1 MPQLK
6 KIFLVLFFIVV
17 AVSGTTLAIENNS
30 HFDAALKLVE
40 LSWDGDQVYQDY
52 IYSGLK
58 AAEEKLQKIYHKKQ
72 HYRKYNELLL
82 NVIKES
88 MDYVY
93 LNADLPNIL
102 KNAEAT
108 LFTQEFTENE
118 LNEIIGALLIFE
130 KKGESLEESSALNKL
145 DQKIPIILKKS
156 WDLAIEKSQEVIS
169 LSDYSK
175 LIDDKIEALKKS
187 GQLPEN
193 YPE

>member
-1 MPQLK
+1 
-6 KIFLVLFFIVV
+6 
-17 AVSGTTLAIENNS
+17 
-30 HFDAALKLVE
+30 
-40 LSWDGDQVYQDY
+40 
-52 IYSGLK
+52 
-58 AAEEKLQKIYHKKQ
+58 
-72 HYRKYNELLL
+72 
-82 NVIKES
+82 

-93 LNADLPNIL
+93 FNADLPNIL

-130 KKGESLEESSALNKL
+130 KKGKSFEESSALNKL
-145 DQKIPIILKKS
+145 DQKLPIILNKS

>member
-1 MPQLK
+1 MPKLK
-6 KIFLVLFFIVV
+6 KIILVLFFIVV
-17 AVSGTTLAIENNS
+17 AVSGTTRAIEKNS

-58 AAEEKLQKIYHKKQ
+58 SAEEKLQKVYQKKP
-72 HYRKYNELLL
+72 HYRKYNELFL

-93 LNADLPNIL
+93 LNADFPNIL

-130 KKGESLEESSALNKL
+130 KKGKSFEESSALNKL
-145 DQKIPIILKKS
+145 DQKLPIILKKS
-156 WDLAIEKSQEVIS
+156 WDLGIEKSQEVIS
-169 LSDYSK
+169 LSEYSK
-175 LIDDKIEALKKS
+175 LIDDKIEALKES

>member
-1 MPQLK
+1 MPKLK

-17 AVSGTTLAIENNS
+17 VSGTTRAIEKNS

-40 LSWDGDQVYQDY
+40 LSWDSDQVYQDY
-52 IYSGLK
+52 IYSGLRS
-58 AAEEKLQKIYHKKQ
+58 AEEKLQKIYQKKPY
-72 HYRKYNELLL
+72 YRKYNELFL

-93 LNADLPNIL
+93 LNADFPNIL

-145 DQKIPIILKKS
+145 DQKLPIILKKS
-156 WDLAIEKSQEVIS
+156 WDLGIEKSQEVIS
-169 LSDYSK
+169 LSEYSK
-175 LIDDKIEALKKS
+175 LIDDKIEALKES